1 MFKVTV
7 DENVLARLR
16 EMLKEEGDDF
26 CVRLREYKLGGGCRT
41 RIIIGLGVDEL
52 DEDEDEKMDVAGVPF
67 IAESDFLLRYGRE
80 FAVSFGEEGQIAVE
94 ALATQD

>member
-52 DEDEDEKMDVAGVPF
+52 DEDEDEKMDVAGVP
-67 IAESDFLLRYGRE
+67 LLLNPT
-80 FAVSFGEEGQIAVE
+80 FSCAMAVS
-94 ALATQD
+94 LP